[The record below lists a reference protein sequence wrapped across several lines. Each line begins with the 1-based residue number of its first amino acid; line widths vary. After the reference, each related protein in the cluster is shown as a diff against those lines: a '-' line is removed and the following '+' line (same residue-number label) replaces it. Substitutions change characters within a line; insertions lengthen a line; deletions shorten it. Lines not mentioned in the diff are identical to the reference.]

1 MTSVFHVA
9 NYSHPSGPVHPPT
22 QLCQHPQTNPDF
34 VREPL
39 CSPAESTASLGEL
52 SFSLLMQEGPA
63 RTHARV
69 HTRAC
74 AHMNTHR
81 PVHTASLI
89 SFVLHPCSCFT
100 SRAHYQCLRDKYR
113 IWVIK
118 RNLFFFFTYMCVYI

>member
-52 SFSLLMQEGPA
+52 KLLSADAGRPSQN
-63 RTHARV
+63 TCTCT
-69 HTRAC
+69 HTRVCPHEHTQAC
-74 AHMNTHR
+74 TH
-81 PVHTASLI
+81 SLPHKLRLAPLQL
-89 SFVLHPCSCFT
+89 LHQQSPLST
-100 SRAHYQCLRDKYR
+100 PER
-113 IWVIK
+113 
-118 RNLFFFFTYMCVYI
+118 